1 MEACELYRKL
11 VTHGWTG
18 VTSPGGW
25 RAAQTNPG
33 QVAQVLPGPA
43 AEEPDADYWAQRLIH
58 REYTMGVHPRVPQ
71 ELSVRIDHAGSG
83 HYFPLGTD
91 DPRLAATRALR
102 TYQTIVS
109 HGWEMANRQFS
120 RELTVAFRW
129 LDVPLAWTYTTIH
142 TQPGFLQRSP
152 AETSS
157 GSTDP
162 LLVSLT
168 ESDAGIRKALEWCVD
183 HTEGFRCVAAYGTAA
198 EAIQESPRQRVH
210 LALVSY
216 SLADKPGAVCLAEM
230 KVAVPEMVGLLYS
243 VYEDSEE
250 LFRTTPGGAG
260 TYLLRRTPT
269 TQFLEPIAGRLRR
282 GRLRAEEMPSA
293 AWQYF
298 KDSLAS
304 MPVGPSGRQLA
315 SLTQREHEV
324 LALLSKGHSDKDIA
338 DRLDIS
344 IYTVHEHVRK
354 VFDKLGAHNRTEAA
368 VMFLQK

>member
-1 MEACELYRKL
+1 
-11 VTHGWTG
+11 
-18 VTSPGGW
+18 
-25 RAAQTNPG
+25 
-33 QVAQVLPGPA
+33 
-43 AEEPDADYWAQRLIH
+43 
-58 REYTMGVHPRVPQ
+58 
-71 ELSVRIDHAGSG
+71 VRIDYGGSG
-83 HYFPLGTD
+83 YYFPLGTD
-91 DPRLAATRALR
+91 DHRLAAARALR

-109 HGWEMANRQFS
+109 LGCEMANRQFS

-142 TQPGFLQRSP
+142 TQPGFLQRGP
-152 AETSS
+152 PETSS

-183 HTEGFRCVAAYGTAA
+183 HAEGFRCVAAYRTAA
-198 EAIQESPRQRVH
+198 EAIQESPRRRVH

-230 KVAVPEMVGLLYS
+230 KAAVPETVGLLYS

-260 TYLLRRTPT
+260 TYLLRRTPS
-269 TQFLEPIAGRLRR
+269 TQVLEPIAGRLRT
-282 GRLRAEEMPSA
+282 GRLRAEEMPAA

-315 SLTQREHEV
+315 SLTPREHEV

-354 VFDKLGAHNRTEAA
+354 VLDKLGAHNRTEAA